1 LSVSEDLV
9 EGVNMVDEKEL
20 YKKQKKLLERLVD
33 NKQHRILVSEKDN
46 KILVGTIKPNISIDG
61 KKYVILSSLRNDK
74 YEVRLDKV

>member
-9 EGVNMVDEKEL
+9 EGVNMVEEKEL